1 MVKRIGVKT
10 GARIVVSGRVQGVFF
25 RYTMCREA
33 ERRKVNG
40 WVRNCRDGT
49 VEAVVE
55 GEKEAVESLISW
67 CRQGPPGAVVRKVD
81 VEWQEYRD
89 EFHSFSIKGWS

>member
-1 MVKRIGVKT
+1 MSSKVR
-10 GARIVVSGRVQGVFF
+10 ARIVVSGRVQGVCF
-25 RYTMCREA
+25 RYTMDREA
-33 ERRKVNG
+33 ERRQVNG

-81 VEWQEYRD
+81 VEWQEYQG
-89 EFHSFSIKGWS
+89 EFKSFSIKGWH